1 MGHHSSHRHEHFWG
15 EHLSQA
21 RPILYRMQVV
31 LIAATLERHHR
42 TDVNGLLCIFL
53 QFPMAAALYYGEP
66 IAIHMFQQDAEV
78 AKVTLP

>member
-1 MGHHSSHRHEHFWG
+1 M
-15 EHLSQA
+15 
-21 RPILYRMQVV
+21 V